1 MIYDSIII
9 GKGPAGV
16 TASIYMKRAGLN
28 PLIIGKDVGALE
40 KASIIDNYY
49 GFETEITG
57 KELFLKGLKQAENL
71 NINIITD
78 EVIDIKFDDK
88 FIIKTRN
95 GKYFAKTVLLATGSN
110 RKTPKIKGIKEFEGR
125 GVSYCTVCDA
135 FFYRNK
141 DVAVLGEGDY
151 ALNEAKHLMPIAK
164 SVVLLT
170 NGKEPAE
177 NRSIPNIEI
186 NQNPIKEIA
195 GNEVIENITFSNN
208 TKMNLDGLF
217 IAVGVASSSD
227 LARKIGAVLDGDNI
241 VIDENAMT
249 NIPGLFAAGDC
260 TGGILQISKAVYEG
274 TKAGLAIKKYLIN
287 TSI

>member
-95 GKYFAKTVLLATGSN
+95 GEYFAKTVLLATGSN

-208 TKMNLDGLF
+208 
-217 IAVGVASSSD
+217 GV
-227 LARKIGAVLDGDNI
+227 LEWI
-241 VIDENAMT
+241 
-249 NIPGLFAAGDC
+249 
-260 TGGILQISKAVYEG
+260 
-274 TKAGLAIKKYLIN
+274 
-287 TSI
+287 